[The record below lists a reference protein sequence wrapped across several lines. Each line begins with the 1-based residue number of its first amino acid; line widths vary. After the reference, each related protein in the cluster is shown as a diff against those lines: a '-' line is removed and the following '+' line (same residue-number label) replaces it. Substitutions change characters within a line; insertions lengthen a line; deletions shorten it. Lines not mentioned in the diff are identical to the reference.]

1 MQVSSFGAI
10 LALVIAILLII
21 KKVPPTYGM
30 IIGAVTG
37 GIVGG
42 AGLTGTVEIMITGVT
57 GMSSAIIRIVTA
69 GVLAGA
75 LMESGAANKI
85 AEFIVG
91 KLGQKKS
98 LIALTL
104 STYVLTTVGVF
115 GDVSIITVAPIA
127 IAIGKKAGFSKM
139 GILFAMIGGVKA
151 GNMTSPNP
159 NTIAAA
165 EAFGVELTTLM
176 TAGIIPAIF
185 CLIVTCLIA
194 SRLKNKGAKMS
205 LDEVELD
212 VSRGSSSSEIAAESE
227 KEDITLFGA
236 IIGPAVSIGLLL
248 LRPTVGISVDPLIAL
263 PIGGIVGTICMGKA
277 KELNKFAISGLGRM
291 SAVVLLLIGTG
302 TIAGIISNSGL
313 KDVIIG
319 GVDLLG
325 LPGLLL
331 APIAGIT
338 MGAATA
344 SATAGASVGGL
355 VFGPAILEYGV
366 LPVQGASM
374 VYSGTQLFDGLPHG
388 SFFHVSGGCV
398 SMEMKDRLKLI
409 PYETAIGIVMCLAST
424 IAYGIMGLA
433 F

>member
-10 LALVIAILLII
+10 LALVIAIFLII

-30 IIGAVTG
+30 IIGAVIG
-37 GIVGG
+37 GIVGD

-91 KLGQKKS
+91 KLGEKKS
-98 LIALTL
+98 LVALTL

-176 TAGIIPAIF
+176 TAGIIPAF
-185 CLIVTCLIA
+185 CCLIVTCLI
-194 SRLKNKGAKMS
+194 SSKLKNKGDKVS
-205 LDEVELD
+205 LD
-212 VSRGSSSSEIAAESE
+212 VSGDSLSSEIAIESE

-236 IIGPAVSIGLLL
+236 IIGPVVSIGLLL
-248 LRPTVGISVDPLIAL
+248 LRPTVGIAVDPLIAL
-263 PIGGIVGTICMGKA
+263 PVGGIVGTICMGKA
-277 KELNKFAISGLGRM
+277 KELNNFAISGLGRM
-291 SAVVLLLIGTG
+291 SGVVLLLIGTG

-325 LPGLLL
+325 LPGVLL

-409 PYETAIGIVMCLAST
+409 PYETTIGIVMCLAST